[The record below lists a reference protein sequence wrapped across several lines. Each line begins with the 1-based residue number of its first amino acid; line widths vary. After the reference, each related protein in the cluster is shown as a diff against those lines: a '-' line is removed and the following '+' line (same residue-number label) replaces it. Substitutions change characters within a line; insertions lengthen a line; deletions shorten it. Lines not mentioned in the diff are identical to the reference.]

1 MVAVTAVV
9 LELITVV
16 VIVAVIV
23 VGVSSNRSDRL
34 SESFIVRRLRTPK
47 KTVAV
52 STVNT
57 AGDICQECNND
68 VLLADDYRPKLKIIR
83 NFNVLLATRLRQ

>member
-23 VGVSSNRSDRL
+23 VGVSSDRSDRL

-68 VLLADDYRPKLKIIR
+68 V
-83 NFNVLLATRLRQ
+83 